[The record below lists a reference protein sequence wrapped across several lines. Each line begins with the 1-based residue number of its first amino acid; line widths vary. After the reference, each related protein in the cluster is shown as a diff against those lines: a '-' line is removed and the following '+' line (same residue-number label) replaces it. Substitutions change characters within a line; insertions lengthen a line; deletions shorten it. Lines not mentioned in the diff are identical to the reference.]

1 MLLVVSGK
9 NYVEKKNNSHA
20 LPSSIGKDLEI
31 RYMNLEKDSHI

>member
-9 NYVEKKNNSHA
+9 SYVENNSHA
-20 LPSSIGKDLEI
+20 LPSSIGKDLET